1 VDSRKEPLPALGPA
15 LQALAGES
23 RRGLGD
29 HPSPERL
36 AAYHEGALP
45 PGEEERLR
53 DHLALCPD
61 CAQLLL
67 DLAGFP
73 ELETPAGA
81 RGLTDGEVDAAWQ
94 TMRSRL
100 GSGGEERPPAP
111 ALRRLPQPLPISPM
125 APISPISPISQVSP
139 AAAISSTA
147 PSSRSVW
154 ALAASWLVVAG
165 LSFWVVELRRENAR
179 LEEPAVNAV
188 VSDLTANGDSTRG
201 GGESRELQ
209 TLLAGSRLLLI
220 LNAPDLPAHAGYEAE
235 IREDRETGSVF
246 WTGRNLHPSLEKNFT
261 LDLGPDFLRPGKYQ
275 VRLYGVDAGKR
286 QKLADYPLRIS
297 AP

>member
-1 VDSRKEPLPALGPA
+1 MDSRKPPLPALGPA

-23 RRGLGD
+23 RRGLGE

-36 AAYHEGALP
+36 AAYHEGTLP
-45 PGEEERLR
+45 PAEEERLR

-67 DLAGFP
+67 DLADFP
-73 ELETPAGA
+73 GLEPPAGA
-81 RGLTDGEVDAAWQ
+81 RALTDGEVDAAWQ
-94 TMRSRL
+94 AMRSRL
-100 GSGGEERPPAP
+100 GGGGGERPAVP
-111 ALRRLPQPLPISPM
+111 ALRRLPQPLPV
-125 APISPISPISQVSP
+125 APISPPAPIS
-139 AAAISSTA
+139 
-147 PSSRSVW
+147 PSSRAATWAW

-165 LSFWVVELRRENAR
+165 LGFWVVELRQENAR

-209 TLLAGSRLLLI
+209 PLPAGSRLLLI

-235 IREDRETGSVF
+235 VLEDREAGPVV
-246 WTGRNLHPSLEKNFT
+246 WTGQNLHPSLEKNFT
-261 LDLGPDFLRPGKYQ
+261 VDLGPDFLRPGKYQ

>member
-1 VDSRKEPLPALGPA
+1 VDSRKPPLPALEPA

-23 RRGLGD
+23 RRDLGD
-29 HPSPERL
+29 HPSPEKL

-45 PGEEERLR
+45 LGEEERLR

-73 ELETPAGA
+73 GLEPPAGA
-81 RGLTDGEVDAAWQ
+81 RALTDGEVDAAWQ

-100 GSGGEERPPAP
+100 GGGGEERPAVP
-111 ALRRLPQPLPISPM
+111 ALLRLPQPLPISPM
-125 APISPISPISQVSP
+125 SPISQVSP
-139 AAAISSTA
+139 AAAISSTV
-147 PSSRSVW
+147 PSSRSAFWAW
-154 ALAASWLVVAG
+154 ALAASWLVVGG
-165 LSFWVVELRRENAR
+165 LSFWVVELRQENAR

-201 GGESRELQ
+201 GSESREPQ
-209 TLLAGSRLLLI
+209 TLLASSRLLLI
-220 LNAPDLPAHAGYEAE
+220 LNAPDLPAHAGYEVE
-235 IREDRETGSVF
+235 VREDREAGSVV

-261 LDLGPDFLRPGKYQ
+261 LDLAPDFLRPGKYQ

-286 QKLADYPLRIS
+286 QKLADYPLRIG